1 MSKIT
6 QALEKAARER
16 LQYRQE
22 RPNAPA
28 APVAVSMLPQPALG
42 DTARMTDVQ
51 VDPHIISLADTK
63 SPIAEQYRIVK
74 MNLQTQGGQ
83 ARTFVVTSALRGEG
97 KSVTSLNL
105 AATLARDERLKVV
118 LVDADLRKSSV
129 NKWLGLPE
137 SAEGLSTVLARG
149 GAVQGALIKLAT
161 PALTILPAGPVPD
174 DPAALLESSSMRRLL
189 ATLKQQFD
197 VVIIDAPPVLSV
209 ADPGILAAQVD
220 GTIFVVRTGRTQRR
234 VALQAQSQLQQMR
247 ANLIGCVLT
256 HVEHY
261 MPSYYQQ
268 YYGNDHSLKGKS
280 HGAPVSPLAN

>member
-16 LQYRQE
+16 LLHRDV

-28 APVAVSMLPQPALG
+28 TAVTMTVLPTPSLG
-42 DTARMTDVQ
+42 ETARMTDVQ

-63 SPIAEQYRIVK
+63 SPIAEQYRILK

-83 ARTFVVTSALRGEG
+83 AKTFVVTSALRGEG

-129 NKWLGLPE
+129 NKWLGLAE
-137 SAEGLSTVLARG
+137 SAEGLSNALQHGGVLNG
-149 GAVQGALIKLAT
+149 TLIRLAS
-161 PALTILPAGPVPD
+161 PALTILPAGPAPD
-174 DPAALLESSSMRRLL
+174 DPASLLESANMRRLL

-197 VVIIDAPPVLSV
+197 VIIIDAPPVLSV
-209 ADPGILAAQVD
+209 ADPGILAAQAD
-220 GTIFVVRTGRTQRR
+220 GTILVVRSGKTQRR
-234 VALQAQSQLQQMR
+234 IVMQAQSQLQQMR

-256 HVEHY
+256 HVEYY

-268 YYGNDHSLKGKS
+268 YYTTERQASKGTG
-280 HGAPVSPLAN
+280 HGQASPLAN

>member
-16 LQYRQE
+16 LQHREE

-42 DTARMTDVQ
+42 DAARMTDVQ

-74 MNLQTQGGQ
+74 MNLQTQSGQ
-83 ARTFVVTSALRGEG
+83 AHTFVVTSALRGEG

-105 AATLARDERLKVV
+105 AATLARDERLKVI
-118 LVDADLRKSSV
+118 LVDADLRKSSI
-129 NKWLGLPE
+129 NQWLGLPE
-137 SAEGLSTVLARG
+137 SAEGLSTVLMRG
-149 GAVQGALIKLAT
+149 GALDGALIKLASPT
-161 PALTILPAGPVPD
+161 LTILPAGPMPD

-197 VVIIDAPPVLSV
+197 VVILDAPPVLSV

-220 GTIFVVRTGRTQRR
+220 GTLLVVRSGRTQRR
-234 VALQAQSQLQQMR
+234 VVLQAQAQLQQMR
-247 ANLIGCVLT
+247 ANLVGCVLT
-256 HVEHY
+256 HMEHY
-261 MPSYYQQ
+261 LPSYYQQ
-268 YYGNDHSLKGKS
+268 YYGDHQPSKGKS
-280 HGAPVSPLAN
+280 HGPAVSPLAN